1 MKTWFTII
9 VFFLFPIFV
18 YAQNFQIDKPPF
30 SIDSLKK
37 VLPSLRDSARIDYL
51 NELSR
56 SYFEIEL
63 PEMFDTAW
71 LYANQSYQEA
81 YSINYTKGL
90 GDACLRKG
98 LLAQWHHFN
107 TREMA
112 TYFSEAI
119 SWYEKISD
127 HNGLGHAWLGKGR
140 AARGLGTVVI
150 NPASAVD
157 EAWKAFEQSAFHF
170 RKTGNRIMLA
180 ELTDHF
186 GLVYNEKGDF
196 EKYFEQIKQGLR
208 EKKAIGD
215 NRGIIWS
222 FYRLAYVYLTV
233 GDYETALDY
242 LRQSYGQ
249 AHSQSIP
256 WNIGRTM
263 GNVFLSLKNYDSAL
277 YYYRDLLIH
286 LPGDSH
292 AMASIGKL
300 FLDKKEY
307 DSALYYLQTAIFT
320 LKKNHDDGRVMKAMV
335 DMGDSYLGRK
345 EYSKAMHQARKC
357 LTIAERWNAKDMIQ
371 QACEINWKAFEALK
385 QNDSAYYYLRKFVPL
400 KDSLGNAR
408 LRLQNIQKLTLYKV
422 EAKQEQQQARID
434 MLHKDNQIKQT
445 QLQKESFTKKILV
458 GGLAAFILL
467 GIILLRNIVLK
478 RKNEKHRRELAENEL
493 QIQKLESERAKAELQ
508 QQATELEM
516 HALRAQM
523 NPHFIFNCLSS
534 INRFILK
541 NEPEMASDYL
551 TKFSRLIRMVLNNSK
566 NSLIILEDELEM
578 LRLYLDLERLRFKN
592 AFDYSISFYNHFD
605 ISSIFIPPLLLQ
617 PFAENAIWHGL
628 MHKEGHGYL
637 EITLELE
644 NNMLN
649 CYITD
654 NGVGRKKAEALKSKS
669 VEKQKSMGMQITAER
684 LALLNKDIEQTIFNV
699 EDLTDAEGQAA
710 GTRVTVKIRY
720 KDSVEESIAH

>member
-9 VFFLFPIFV
+9 VLFLFSKFV
-18 YAQNFQIDKPPF
+18 NTQNFQIDKPPF

-37 VLPSLRDSARIDYL
+37 SLPSLRDSARVDCL

-112 TYFSEAI
+112 AYFSEAI

-170 RKTGNRIMLA
+170 RKTDNHIMLA

-196 EKYFEQIKQGLR
+196 EKYFEHIKQGLR
-208 EKKAIGD
+208 EKKAMDD

-222 FYRLAYVYLTV
+222 FYRLAYVYMTV

-242 LRQSYGQ
+242 LRQSYRQ

-277 YYYRDLLIH
+277 YYYHDLFIH
-286 LPGDSH
+286 LPGDGH
-292 AMASIGKL
+292 VMASIGKL

-307 DSALYYLQTAIFT
+307 DSALYYLQTATFT
-320 LKKNHDDGRVMKAMV
+320 LKKNHDDGRLMKAMV
-335 DMGDSYLGRK
+335 DMGNSYLGLK
-345 EYSKAMHQARKC
+345 EYSKAMQQAGEC

-371 QACEINWKAFEALK
+371 QA
-385 QNDSAYYYLRKFVPL
+385 PL
-400 KDSLGNAR
+400 KDSLENAR
-408 LRLQNIQKLTLYKV
+408 SRLQNIQKLIFYKV
-422 EAKQEQQQARID
+422 EAKEEQQQARIEL
-434 MLHKDNQIKQT
+434 LHKDNKLKQT

-458 GGLAAFILL
+458 GGLVAFVLL
-467 GIILLRNIVLK
+467 GIILLRNITLK
-478 RKNEKHRRELAENEL
+478 RKNEKHRHELAENEL
-493 QIQKLESERAKAELQ
+493 QIQKLESERTKAELQ
-508 QQATELEM
+508 QQTTELEIQ
-516 HALRAQM
+516 ALRAQM

-551 TKFSRLIRMVLNNSK
+551 TKFSRLMRMVLNNSK

-592 AFDYSISFYNHFD
+592 AFDYRISFLNNFD
-605 ISSIFIPPLLLQ
+605 AASIFIPPLLFQ

-628 MHKEGHGYL
+628 MHLPAGRQGKQEQGNL
-637 EITLELE
+637 EVTFEVENDTLK
-644 NNMLN
+644 
-649 CYITD
+649 CSITD
-654 NGVGRKKAEALKSKS
+654 NGIGREKAESLKSKS
-669 VEKQKSMGMQITAER
+669 AEKQKSMGMQITAER
-684 LALLNKDIEQTIFNV
+684 LALLNKDTEQTIFNV
-699 EDLTDAEGQAA
+699 EDLTDENGQAA
-710 GTRVTVKIRY
+710 GTRVTLKIRY
-720 KDSVEESIAH
+720 KDSVEESIAN